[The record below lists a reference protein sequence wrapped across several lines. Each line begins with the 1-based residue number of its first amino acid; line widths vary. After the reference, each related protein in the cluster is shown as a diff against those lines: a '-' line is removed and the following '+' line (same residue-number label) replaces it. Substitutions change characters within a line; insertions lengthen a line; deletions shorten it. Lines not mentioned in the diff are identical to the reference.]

1 MSRTPVYILLMFI
14 MATWGLNVIAL
25 KILVEHFP
33 PIMMQSLRIFIASLV
48 VIAFLLFR
56 RNFRQLTR
64 VEWFYTALAGFLGVV
79 GHHFFLAIGL
89 VYTTASNAAL
99 ILALIPLTT
108 SIFSILFLR
117 DRLTRLRVVGI
128 VLGFTGVAFVI
139 LQGNGGL
146 GTVSRGDLYVFC
158 SMIIQACS
166 FILIK
171 KITDTV
177 DVKQMTGI
185 MFIMGSTLLFIIS
198 FFIEPQG
205 IVEMSKGT
213 VGVWMILL
221 ASAILA
227 TGVGHM
233 LYNSAIHQIGAGQTA
248 IFNNL
253 VPLFSLLAAAAFLG
267 ESITLAQIIG
277 FILIVVGVV
286 LGTGYL
292 DERLK
297 RKKAILREYDL

>member
-1 MSRTPVYILLMFI
+1 MV
-14 MATWGLNVIAL
+14 TWGLNVIAL
-25 KILVEHFP
+25 KILVENFP
-33 PIMMQSLRIFIASLV
+33 PIMMQSVRIFIASLV
-48 VIAFLLFR
+48 VISVLLFR
-56 RNFRQLTR
+56 RNFRPLTR
-64 VEWFYTALAGFLGVV
+64 VEWFYIVLAGLLGVV
-79 GHHFFLAIGL
+79 GHHTFLAIGL
-89 VYTTASNAAL
+89 VYTTASNASL

-108 SIFSILFLR
+108 SIFAILFLR

-128 VLGFTGVAFVI
+128 ILGFTGVAFVI
-139 LQGNGGL
+139 LQGNGGVSS
-146 GTVSRGDLYVFC
+146 VSRGDLYVLC
-158 SMIIQACS
+158 SMIIQASS

-185 MFIMGSTLLFIIS
+185 MFIMGSTILFIIS
-198 FFIEPQG
+198 FFFEPQG

-213 VGVWMILL
+213 MGAWMVLL
-221 ASAILA
+221 ASAIIA
-227 TGVGHM
+227 TGIGHM

-277 FILIVVGVV
+277 FILIVAGVL

-292 DERLK
+292 DERRLK
-297 RKKAILREYDL
+297 RLPKKG

>member
-1 MSRTPVYILLMFI
+1 

-25 KILVEHFP
+25 KILVEQFP
-33 PIMMQSLRIFIASLV
+33 PIIMQSLRIFIASLV
-48 VIAFLLFR
+48 VIIFLLLRSNFR
-56 RNFRQLTR
+56 RLSK
-64 VEWFYTALAGFLGVV
+64 VEWFYTILAGLTGVV
-79 GHHFFLAIGL
+79 GHHFFLAVGL
-89 VYTTASNAAL
+89 VHTTASNAAL

-108 SIFSILFLR
+108 SIFAILFLG
-117 DRLTRLRVVGI
+117 DRLTTLRLVGI

-146 GTVSRGDLYVFC
+146 GTVSRGDLYVLC

-185 MFIMGSTLLFIIS
+185 MFIMGSTILFVIS
-198 FFIEPQG
+198 FFFEPQG
-205 IVEMSKGT
+205 IVEMSRSTMGA
-213 VGVWMILL
+213 WIILL
-221 ASAILA
+221 ASAVIA
-227 TGVGHM
+227 TGLGHM

-253 VPLFSLLAAAAFLG
+253 VPFFSLLAAATFLG

-277 FILIVVGVV
+277 FILIVIGVV

-292 DERLK
+292 
-297 RKKAILREYDL
+297 AWVCI